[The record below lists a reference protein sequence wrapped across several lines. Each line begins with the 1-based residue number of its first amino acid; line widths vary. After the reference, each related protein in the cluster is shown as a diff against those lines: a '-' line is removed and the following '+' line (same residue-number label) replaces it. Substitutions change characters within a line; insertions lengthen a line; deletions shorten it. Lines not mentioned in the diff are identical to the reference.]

1 MLNTPSLKKTKQN
14 KKKTRKQKRKPVVSL
29 LSSPLGKLRTERRTG
44 FSQAKKTPPLNFT
57 QLISD
62 SPYKNRAMWAFDWQ
76 SRKNIGL
83 IPIATKFG
91 PQEVDS
97 LNQLQGSFQSP
108 TIDMLYATMF
118 WKLTKIEGDAVKNL
132 WRLWPSK
139 NTFGDEFRPNMSF
152 TMNLKAFWVIN
163 W

>member
-1 MLNTPSLKKTKQN
+1 MLNTPSLKKKTKN
-14 KKKTRKQKRKPVVSL
+14 KKQKRSFLFSPRHWGRWGLRGEPVF
-29 LSSPLGKLRTERRTG
+29 RRP
-44 FSQAKKTPPLNFT
+44 KTPPLNFT

-62 SPYKNRAMWAFDWQ
+62 SPYKNRAMWPYDWE

-118 WKLTKIEGDAVKNL
+118 WKLTKIEGDAVKNM

>member
-1 MLNTPSLKKTKQN
+1 MLNTPSLKKKN
-14 KKKTRKQKRKPVVSL
+14 KKQKKTVVSL
-29 LSSPLGKLRTERRTG
+29 LSSPLGTLRTERRTG

-62 SPYKNRAMWAFDWQ
+62 SPYKNRAMWPYDWE

-83 IPIATKFG
+83 IPIAPKFG

-118 WKLTKIEGDAVKNL
+118 WKLTKIEGDAVKNM